1 MNATTN
7 LYKKTHSKIKI
18 YFVIYMPVFH
28 FLLYHLY
35 FVHPDAN
42 SGQFL

>member
-1 MNATTN
+1 MNATIH

-28 FLLYHLY
+28 YVPYPLY